1 MIYIGSILLCCC
13 IYGGF
18 RILAWSIPYLLSVLR
33 SRGESAEVP
42 EDFDTQPRTS
52 DRDEWDSHTADA
64 VLLTHEKRDDDE
76 DNNTAA
82 DFLLWDAEV
91 GERSGV
97 HKYMRRMDRW
107 SR

>member
-1 MIYIGSILLCCC
+1 MMFGSFAATLALLWWM
-13 IYGGF
+13 
-18 RILAWSIPYLLSVLR
+18 RKVPTPTRWLLSLWS
-33 SRGESAEVP
+33 SRGEIAEVP

-64 VLLTHEKRDDDE
+64 VLLTHEKRDDEENDK
-76 DNNTAA
+76 TAA

-107 SR
+107 SQ